1 MQLHYTGKNIEVT
14 PALKSFTEEKLQPLE
29 KRFNHIS
36 NVYVIFSVEKNDQI
50 AEATVHASGTELHAT
65 AKSEDMY
72 QSIEA
77 LADKLLGQITKHKE
91 KISEHHRS

>member
-14 PALKSFTEEKLQPLE
+14 TALKTFTAEKFKPLE
-29 KRFNHIS
+29 KRYSHIT
-36 NVYVIFSVEKNDQI
+36 NVYVVFIVEKNDQI
-50 AEATVHASGTELHAT
+50 AEATVHANGAEIHAT

-77 LADKLLGQITKHKE
+77 LAHKLLGQITKHKE
-91 KISEHHRS
+91 KESEHQR